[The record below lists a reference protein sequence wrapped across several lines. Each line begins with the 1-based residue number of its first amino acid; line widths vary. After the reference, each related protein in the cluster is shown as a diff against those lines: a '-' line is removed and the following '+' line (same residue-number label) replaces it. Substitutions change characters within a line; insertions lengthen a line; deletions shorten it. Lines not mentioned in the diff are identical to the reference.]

1 MINKERKI
9 DLFIKYGKISVTT
22 FIIVVVIVM
31 ISLYAHWWK
40 EIVKNDKT
48 DDYPLLASI
57 VKIEGYA
64 FLGTFIIMAVIS
76 TVLILMIREKNRILN
91 QNA

>member
-9 DLFIKYGKISVTT
+9 DLFIKYGKITVTT
-22 FIIVVVIVM
+22 FIIVVVIAM
-31 ISLYAHWWK
+31 ISLYAHWWR
-40 EIVKNDKT
+40 EINNNLT
-48 DDYPLLASI
+48 EYYSI
-57 VKIEGYA
+57 LETIVIIEGYA

-76 TVLILMIREKNRILN
+76 TVLILMIKEKNRILN